1 MRIKALQWSAR
12 RCDCC
17 QGEVLGSVV
26 GVQLQSKVDGVTGN
40 LAKSQATRRKL
51 RGGLRES
58 LRGGIVL
65 LSGQVGNLS
74 KIVNKS
80 VLS

>member
-1 MRIKALQWSAR
+1 MRIKALQWSAH

-40 LAKSQATRRKL
+40 LAKSQATKRKQE
-51 RGGLRES
+51 GGLKGS
-58 LRGGIVL
+58 LRGGIGL
-65 LSGQVGNLS
+65 LSVQVDNLS